1 MARPMVVT
9 QQKLCEKL
17 TVLQHRGNGM
27 LTRIYNIKK
36 ACSDQKSKPA
46 FLSDKSLEGAVKY
59 IQRRFPNTD
68 TKSLSSIQPLRNEGR
83 DSNYKFAYCFY
94 ESDSYEK
101 LNEIESLRS

>member
-1 MARPMVVT
+1 MVVT

-83 DSNYKFAYCFY
+83 DSSLACMPDGIVSPSQAVVKSAR
-94 ESDSYEK
+94 
-101 LNEIESLRS
+101 EI